1 MGGRITDIIIIMVVV
16 LTRDL
21 KQKYIID
28 YEVFKI
34 YNVRIVHFSKHELQ
48 K

>member
-1 MGGRITDIIIIMVVV
+1 MVVV
-16 LTRDL
+16 HTRDL

-34 YNVRIVHFSKHELQ
+34 YNVYILHSSKYQLQ

>member
-1 MGGRITDIIIIMVVV
+1 MVVV
-16 LTRDL
+16 HTRDL

-34 YNVRIVHFSKHELQ
+34 YNVFILPG
-48 K
+48 

>member
-1 MGGRITDIIIIMVVV
+1 MVVV
-16 LTRDL
+16 HTRDL

-34 YNVRIVHFSKHELQ
+34 YNVCIVHFSIHELQ